1 MLIHNARAIATGL
14 PGEAMRTRACDIRVE
29 GTRIT
34 EMGRLSALPGEA
46 VIDATDCVVMP
57 GWVNTH
63 HHLFQSL
70 LKGIPAGINVPL
82 LPWLSAVP
90 VPWRKHFDR
99 AELLRLAARIGI
111 AELLLSGCT
120 TVADHQYHYYP
131 DMPFDASEAVFEEAE
146 KLGVRLVLCRGGQ
159 TMRREVD
166 VAPPL
171 QCTPETLEQYLS
183 SLERDVQ
190 RWHQPAPD
198 AMRRVVSAP
207 TTPTW
212 SVPPEQ
218 LAPIARHARSLGIRL
233 HSHLSETADYVSYC
247 REVHGCTPLEFVE
260 RHEWLGPDVW
270 YAHMVHLSPPEIARL
285 AQTGTGVAHCPQSN
299 CRLGSGVAPVP
310 ALLRAGAPVSLAVDG
325 AASNEA
331 ADMFNEAHTAW
342 MIHRA
347 VGGAEAITAEDVLHI
362 GTAGGARMLGLDAVG
377 TLAVGQAADISIIAL
392 DQPRHMGLHDP
403 LIAP

>member
-1 MLIHNARAIATGL
+1 
-14 PGEAMRTRACDIRVE
+14 
-29 GTRIT
+29 
-34 EMGRLSALPGEA
+34 
-46 VIDATDCVVMP
+46 
-57 GWVNTH
+57 
-63 HHLFQSL
+63 
-70 LKGIPAGINVPL
+70 
-82 LPWLSAVP
+82 
-90 VPWRKHFDR
+90 
-99 AELLRLAARIGI
+99 
-111 AELLLSGCT
+111 
-120 TVADHQYHYYP
+120 
-131 DMPFDASEAVFEEAE
+131 
-146 KLGVRLVLCRGGQ
+146 
-159 TMRREVD
+159 VD

-183 SLERDVQ
+183 SLERDVL

-198 AMRRVVSAP
+198 AMRRLVSAP

-233 HSHLSETADYVSYC
+233 HSHLSETADYVRYC

-285 AQTGTGVAHCPQSN
+285 AETGTGVAHCPQSN
-299 CRLGSGVAPVP
+299 CRLGSGVAPVS
-310 ALLRAGAPVSLAVDG
+310 ALLQAGAPVSLAVDG

-342 MIHRA
+342 MVHRA

-403 LIAP
+403 LIAPVVSGGGATLRAVLVAGRVVVEHGQIPGLDLAALAAQAREAVAHMIAAH